1 MKKSRIIAAF
11 TAALMICGIM
21 SGCSKD
27 NAAEDINSADTNANI
42 AAETVQTAAEVPPLD
57 ISQVPDYDSGKFGSV
72 SLDTAFVQ
80 LGNTARLREKLDKMK
95 SGEEVTVG
103 FIGGSITEGI
113 SAGAEDCYA
122 KLTYNFLAER
132 YGTGD
137 NVKYVNAGLSGTPS
151 ILGNLRLERDILS
164 KGADIIFVEFAV
176 NDGGDKLYQ
185 ESFDSLVQTALTAEN
200 QPAVILLFNRTEN
213 GHTTQEYMQKIG
225 EHYELPMIS
234 SAAALT
240 EALDSGSITWADYSN
255 DSSHPNYDGHKLVAA
270 MLESLFVRL
279 EASTAA
285 DGEYT
290 VKEGLH
296 GAPYKNALMAERGYD
311 NSDSRLNITDEG
323 SFAAEAGYTA
333 GFTGGWKYDGTGS
346 EPMKM
351 KVTGNSLFLICKR
364 NNNADMGKL
373 EVYIN
378 GNRAKIIDTNDK
390 DGWGDPFAY
399 QVIKW
404 QSSKEM
410 DVEIRIAEGSE
421 QKCTEILAIGVS
433 AD

>member
-1 MKKSRIIAAF
+1 MKKCKIIAAF

-21 SGCSKD
+21 SGCTKD
-27 NAAEDINSADTNANI
+27 NAEGNTAAAEVTS
-42 AAETVQTAAEVPPLD
+42 ETVQTEAETEIPPLD
-57 ISQVPDYDSGKFGSV
+57 ISQVPDYDSGKFGGV

-80 LGNTARLREKLDKMK
+80 LGNTSRLSAKLDKAK

-113 SAGAEDCYA
+113 SAGADACYA
-122 KLTYNFLAER
+122 KLTYNFIAER

-151 ILGNLRLERDILS
+151 ILGNLRLKRDILS
-164 KGADIIFVEFAV
+164 EGTDIIFVEFAV
-176 NDGGDKLYQ
+176 NDGGDKIYQ

-200 QPAVILLFNRTEN
+200 EPAVILLFNRTEN

-225 EHYELPMIS
+225 EHYELPMVS

-240 EALDSGSITWADYSN
+240 EALDSGSITWDDYSD
-255 DSSHPNYDGHKLVAA
+255 DSSHPNFDGHKLVAA

-279 EASTAA
+279 DASTAA
-285 DGEYT
+285 EGEYT

-296 GAPYKNALMAERGYD
+296 GAPYKNALMAERDYD
-311 NSDSRLNITDEG
+311 NSDSRLVISDEG
-323 SFAAEAGYTA
+323 SFSAEAAYIA
-333 GFTGGWKYDGTGS
+333 GFTGGWKYDGGS
-346 EPMKM
+346 ESMKM
-351 KVTGNSLFLICKR
+351 KVTGSSLFLICRR
-364 NNNADMGKL
+364 NNNADMGKI
-373 EVYIN
+373 EVYID
-378 GNRAKIIDTNDK
+378 GKRAKVIDTNDK

-404 QSSKEM
+404 QSPKEM
-410 DVEIRIAEGSE
+410 DVEVKIAEGSE
-421 QKCTEILAIGVS
+421 QKNVEIFAVGVS
-433 AD
+433 V

>member
-1 MKKSRIIAAF
+1 MKKCKIFAAF

-21 SGCSKD
+21 SGCSD
-27 NAAEDINSADTNANI
+27 NNAAENTT
-42 AAETVQTAAEVPPLD
+42 AAETTAEVTSETVQTEAEIPPLD
-57 ISQVPDYDSGKFGSV
+57 ISQVPDYDSTKYGGV

-80 LGNTARLREKLDKMK
+80 LGNTSRLRAKLDKMK
-95 SGEEVTVG
+95 NGEEVTVG

-113 SAGAEDCYA
+113 SAGADDCYA
-122 KLTYNFLAER
+122 KLTYNFLAQR

-151 ILGNLRLERDILS
+151 ILGNLRLKRDILS

-185 ESFDSLVQTALTAEN
+185 ESFDSLLQTALTAEN
-200 QPAVILLFNRTEN
+200 EPAVILLFNRTEN

-240 EALDSGSITWADYSN
+240 EALDSGSIVWDDYSN
-255 DSSHPNYDGHKLVAA
+255 DSSHPNFDGHKLVAA

-279 EASTAA
+279 DASTAA

-311 NSDSRLNITDEG
+311 NSDPRLDITDEG
-323 SFAAEAGYTA
+323 SFAAEAGYIA
-333 GFTGGWKYDGTGS
+333 GFTGGWKYDNSGS

-351 KVTGNSLFLICKR
+351 KVTGNSLFLICRR
-364 NNNADMGKL
+364 NNNADMGKI
-373 EVYIN
+373 EVYID
-378 GNRAKIIDTNDK
+378 GKRAKVIDTNDK

-410 DVEIRIAEGSE
+410 EVEIKIAEGSE
-421 QKCTEILAIGVS
+421 QKNVEILAIGVS
-433 AD
+433 G